1 MPEPQSKWL
10 VETEWLAERLDAPD
24 IVVLDASLHLPT
36 TGRDAKAE
44 YLAAHIPGALFFDI
58 DDIADE
64 TSPLPHMLPPTVKF
78 ASRVKK
84 MGVGDGA
91 RVVVYDSEGLYS
103 AARAWWMFRIMG
115 HGDVAVLNGGLRKWK
130 AEGRPLE
137 DGEPPRRTP
146 RHFTPRFHAE
156 LVRDA
161 AEVRALIG
169 SPAAQIVDARS
180 AGRFEGRDADPR
192 PGLRQGHIPG
202 SRNVPLRHAPQRR
215 RNLEV
220 RRGAGRGPCQGGRR
234 GGTAG
239 RGHLRL
245 RRHRRH
251 CRARAGRA
259 GPARRRRLRRLV
271 GRMGGGPEPSADHR
285 AGGVTRGGPQRHH
298 AASRPFTRQAKSR
311 PQRKKSV
318 GGTNLTRR
326 RCGGLGARQ
335 ARRGAELDMR
345 DGRSNHRRGRS

>member
-10 VETEWLAERLDAPD
+10 VETDWLAERLDAPD

-36 TGRDAKAE
+36 TGRNAKAE

-64 TSPLPHMLPPTVKF
+64 TNPLPHMLPPTVKF

-91 RVVVYDSEGLYS
+91 RVAVYDTEGLYS

-115 HGDVAVLNGGLRKWK
+115 HNDVAVLNGGLKKWK
-130 AEGRPLE
+130 AEGRALE
-137 DGEPPRRTP
+137 DGEPTRRTP

-161 AEVRALIG
+161 AEVKALIG
-169 SPAAQIVDARS
+169 STAAQIVDARS

-202 SRNVPLRHAPQRR
+202 SRNVPYATLLNADGTLKPAAELAAVFAKAGVE
-215 RNLEV
+215 LERPV
-220 RRGAGRGPCQGGRR
+220 VATCGSGV
-234 GGTAG
+234 TAG
-239 RGHLRL
+239 IVALAL
-245 RRHRRH
+245 
-251 CRARAGRA
+251 AVLGRPDAAVYDGSWVEWGADASLPLAA
-259 GPARRRRLRRLV
+259 GPA
-271 GRMGGGPEPSADHR
+271 H
-285 AGGVTRGGPQRHH
+285 
-298 AASRPFTRQAKSR
+298 
-311 PQRKKSV
+311 
-318 GGTNLTRR
+318 
-326 RCGGLGARQ
+326 
-335 ARRGAELDMR
+335 
-345 DGRSNHRRGRS
+345 